1 MKSKTVVIFA
11 GSMLLTLLLGGG
23 GTYWWLQQQGG
34 VAALSSPLR
43 EPVAAVAAEPATPK
57 RYLTLDKI
65 IVMLREAGQDE
76 LHYMSI
82 DLVFRTDNEQQAQVK
97 EQLPLLK
104 SIAVRALSQLTR
116 TQAAAMSVDQF
127 QALLLQHYSQA
138 YRKDQQPQPFSDVM
152 VSKLIV
158 E

>member
-1 MKSKTVVIFA
+1 MKSKTVVIFLV
-11 GSMLLTLLLGGG
+11 SMLLTLLLGGG

-34 VAALSSPLR
+34 AALSSPLR

-65 IVMLREAGQDE
+65 IVMLREARQDE

-116 TQAAAMSVDQF
+116 TQAAAMSVDEF

-138 YRKDQQPQPFSDVM
+138 YRKDQQPQPFSDVL

>member
-1 MKSKTVVIFA
+1 MKSKTVVIFLV
-11 GSMLLTLLLGGG
+11 SMLLTLLLGGG

-43 EPVAAVAAEPATPK
+43 EPVAAAEPATPK

-138 YRKDQQPQPFSDVM
+138 YRKDQQPQPFSDVL

>member
-11 GSMLLTLLLGGG
+11 VSMLLTLLLGGG

-34 VAALSSPLR
+34 VAALHSPLR
-43 EPVAAVAAEPATPK
+43 EPVAAAEPATPK

-97 EQLPLLK
+97 EQLPWLK

-127 QALLLQHYSQA
+127 QALLLQRYGEA

>member
-1 MKSKTVVIFA
+1 MKSKTVVIFLV
-11 GSMLLTLLLGGG
+11 GMLLTLLLGGG
-23 GTYWWLQQQGG
+23 GTYWWLQQQG
-34 VAALSSPLR
+34 AAHSPLR
-43 EPVAAVAAEPATPK
+43 EPVATAAEPSAPK
-57 RYLTLDKI
+57 RYLTLDKV

-127 QALLLQHYSQA
+127 QALLLQHYGEA

>member
-1 MKSKTVVIFA
+1 MKSKTVVIFLV
-11 GSMLLTLLLGGG
+11 GMLLTLLLGGG
-23 GTYWWLQQQGG
+23 GTYWWLQQQG
-34 VAALSSPLR
+34 AAHSPLR
-43 EPVAAVAAEPATPK
+43 EPVAAAAEPSAPK
-57 RYLTLDKI
+57 RYLTLDKV

-127 QALLLQHYSQA
+127 QALLLQHYGEA

>member
-11 GSMLLTLLLGGG
+11 VSMLLTLLLGGG

-34 VAALSSPLR
+34 VAALHSPLR
-43 EPVAAVAAEPATPK
+43 EPVAAAEPATPK

-127 QALLLQHYSQA
+127 QALLLQRYGEA